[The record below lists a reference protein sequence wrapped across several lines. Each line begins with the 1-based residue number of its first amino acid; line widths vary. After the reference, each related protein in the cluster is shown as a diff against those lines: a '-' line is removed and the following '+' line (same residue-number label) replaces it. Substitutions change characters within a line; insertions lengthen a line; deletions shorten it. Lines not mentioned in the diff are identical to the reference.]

1 MKKTLAIMLLIVMS
15 MSLVF
20 AQGSSEAKKTE
31 DVLDAVTVDFSEKKV
46 RLFRLGYYAD
56 IRVREYTY

>member
-31 DVLDAVTVDFSEKKV
+31 ESSTCPAGSSLIWSTGQPQCIKRFY
-46 RLFRLGYYAD
+46 RY
-56 IRVREYTY
+56 